1 MAHGMNNR
9 NREIPSFPKRNQ
21 RCTRNAEKMR
31 EYIETLPVD
40 FPLLGNGDVT
50 WNWTRF
56 PRVRLELDSPTAIT
70 LYLPNEGQIGLLVVD
85 VAVAAPVLFAS
96 WEGYPIVYNSFP
108 AGAFTTKTIVT
119 ILFED
124 GEFHVNAGEYT

>member
-1 MAHGMNNR
+1 MNNR
-9 NREIPSFPKRNQ
+9 NREIPSFPKRTQ
-21 RCTRNAEKMR
+21 RWTRNAEKMR

-40 FPLLGNGDVT
+40 FPLLGNGDVS

-56 PRVRLELDSPTAIT
+56 PRVRLELNSPTAIT
-70 LYLPNEGQIGLLVVD
+70 LYEPNEGQIGLLVVE
-85 VAVAAPVLFAS
+85 VGTSAPVLIAS

-108 AGAFTTKTIVT
+108 AGDFTTKTIVT

-124 GEFHVNAGEYT
+124 GVFNVNAGEYS